1 GRRTKAKENTLLSN
15 YLNAL
20 KTISQTKSVPDNVKS
35 ITKSL
40 MNEFES
46 NQGTSRGASRE
57 ATTTSKYNLVF
68 NKPTIYSLGDN
79 NSVNVAPP
87 QAQGP
92 DGDGESDHSS
102 QHSLNYH
109 RLRVCDYYFVDG
121 VEGAQQQEEGQ
132 QQQVRWLV
140 AGINQNAEAYDISQR
155 CFGFKE
161 NTKKMKDSPAN
172 LSDMRLLALND
183 IYLFKDNIDASL
195 TRYFGLDV
203 HTSILSTW
211 DLKPFLPEPSIKA
224 ASWCSQLGIDPPN
237 DFMSCVSRCSDF
249 MTEATMSKNV
259 VDIHT
264 AHILSSF
271 LPILINGSSDKAIED
286 SYVHHYLSPI
296 ILSIFES
303 DRRLKTRWANGNDI
317 KKHDPVSYKPDFC
330 VYTHT
335 INIKCVILIAEF
347 KPTENNSA
355 VESDEVKLGRQMKAA
370 YNDLVENRIPNP
382 IVCGILAQGKCMSNY
397 VMDMISPQLYRF
409 RKNSEVD
416 LCFALSQLDS
426 LPAIVLRLLQLKNVA
441 LETAIKSETT
451 ILSNTENMHRSPHIP
466 PKHWLT
472 VDNYLLA
479 RKRKKSSDG
488 EPLSS

>member
-1 GRRTKAKENTLLSN
+1 MPTKAELKANLAM
-15 YLNAL
+15 NAIKKRKL
-20 KTISQTKSVPDNVKS
+20 FNQN
-35 ITKSL
+35 IT
-40 MNEFES
+40 MNEVEIK
-46 NQGTSRGASRE
+46 N
-57 ATTTSKYNLVF
+57 
-68 NKPTIYSLGDN
+68 I
-79 NSVNVAPP
+79 APP

-121 VEGAQQQEEGQ
+121 IEGAQQQEETQ

-140 AGINQNAEAYDISQR
+140 AGINQNVETYDISQR
-155 CFGFKE
+155 CFRFKE
-161 NTKKMKDSPAN
+161 NTKKMKDNPAN

-195 TRYFGLDV
+195 TRYFRLDV
-203 HTSILSTW
+203 HTSILSAW

-237 DFMSCVSRCSDF
+237 DFMSCVSRCSGF
-249 MTEATMSKNV
+249 MTEATISKNV
-259 VDIHT
+259 VDTHT

-271 LPILINGSSDKAIED
+271 LPILIDGSSDKAIED

-296 ILSIFES
+296 IVSIFES

-317 KKHDPVSYKPDFC
+317 KKHNPVSYKPDFC
-330 VYTHT
+330 VYTQT

-370 YNDLVENRIPNP
+370 YNDLVEDRIPNP
-382 IVCGILAQGKCMSNY
+382 IVCGMLAQGKRMSNY

-409 RKNSEVD
+409 RKFSEVD
-416 LCFALSQLDS
+416 LCFTLSQLDS
-426 LPAIVLRLLQLKNVA
+426 LPTIVLRLLQLKNVD
-441 LETAIKSETT
+441 LETVIKSETA
-451 ILSNTENMHRSPHIP
+451 ILSNTENMHIP

-479 RKRKKSSDG
+479 RKRKK
-488 EPLSS
+488 

>member
-1 GRRTKAKENTLLSN
+1 MNYYKFNYQGNDKHLKYFADTPCKNWSFKDFSDTFQRGRRTKAKENTLLSN

-46 NQGTSRGASRE
+46 NQGTSREASRE
-57 ATTTSKYNLVF
+57 ATTTPKYNLVF
-68 NKPTIYSLGDN
+68 NNKSTIYSLGDN
-79 NSVNVAPP
+79 NSLNV
-87 QAQGP
+87 
-92 DGDGESDHSS
+92 
-102 QHSLNYH
+102 
-109 RLRVCDYYFVDG
+109 
-121 VEGAQQQEEGQ
+121 QEETQ

-140 AGINQNAEAYDISQR
+140 AGINQNVEAYDISQR

-161 NTKKMKDSPAN
+161 NTKKMKDNPAN

-183 IYLFKDNIDASL
+183 IYLFKNNIDASL
-195 TRYFGLDV
+195 TRYFELDV
-203 HTSILSTW
+203 HKSILSAW
-211 DLKPFLPEPSIKA
+211 DLNPFLPEPPIKA

-237 DFMSCVSRCSDF
+237 DFMSCVSRCSGF
-249 MTEATMSKNV
+249 MNEATMSKNI
-259 VDIHT
+259 VDLHT

-271 LPILINGSSDKAIED
+271 LPILINGLSDKAIED
-286 SYVHHYLSPI
+286 SYVHHYLNPI
-296 ILSIFES
+296 IASIFES
-303 DRRLKTRWANGNDI
+303 DSRLKTRWANGNDI

-330 VYTHT
+330 VYTQT
-335 INIKCVILIAEF
+335 INTKCIILIAEF

-382 IVCGILAQGKCMSNY
+382 IVCGMLAQGKRMSNY

-409 RKNSEVD
+409 RKFSEVD
-416 LCFALSQLDS
+416 LCFTLSQLDS
-426 LPAIVLRLLQLKNVA
+426 LPTIVLRLLQLRNVV
-441 LETAIKSETT
+441 LETAIKSETA
-451 ILSNTENMHRSPHIP
+451 ILSNTENMHRGPHIP

-488 EPLSS
+488 EPSSS